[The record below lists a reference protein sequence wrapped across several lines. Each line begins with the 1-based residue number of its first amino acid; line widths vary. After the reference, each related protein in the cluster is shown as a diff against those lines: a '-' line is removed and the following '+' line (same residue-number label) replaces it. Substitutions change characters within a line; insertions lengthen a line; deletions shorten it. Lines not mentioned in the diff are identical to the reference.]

1 LERKST
7 YKVNTAIENLL
18 CYLWKPVLRGE
29 KEMSARDLSVL
40 ISVILIVSMLIIPFP
55 TWLLSI
61 LIILNITLALLVLL
75 VSMNMTEPLQ
85 FSVFPSLLLLL
96 TLYRLGL
103 NVSTTRAILSHGDA
117 GGVVETFGT
126 FVVGGNIVV
135 GLILFLI
142 LIIIQFIVITKG
154 AERVS
159 EVAARFTLDAMP
171 GKQMSIDADLNA
183 GMISEQEARERRK
196 KVGREA
202 DFYGAMDGA
211 SKFVKGDAIASII
224 IVLINLIAGIIIG
237 MLQQGMGL
245 ADAAKHF
252 SLLSVGDGIVSQ
264 IPALLISTATGIV
277 VTRAA
282 SEGNLGQ
289 EITSQLLAYPKLLY
303 VAGGTIFLLGLFTPI
318 NDLLTIPIAGM
329 LAVGGY
335 MFSKVPK
342 TDKLQLEEME
352 EASGADE
359 MKSPESV
366 ISLLNVDP
374 IEFEFGYGLI
384 PLADTNQGGDLLD
397 RIVMIRRQLAIELG
411 LVIPVVR
418 IRDNIQLQPNEYR
431 LKIKGN
437 EMARGELLLD
447 HYLAMSPGI
456 EDDSIE
462 GIDTIEPSFG
472 LPAKWIT
479 DGMKERAEI
488 FGYTVVD
495 PPSVVSTHI
504 TEVIKANAY
513 ELLGRQET
521 KQLIDH
527 VKESYPILIEEVTP
541 NPLSVGEVQKV
552 LSKLLK
558 ENVSIRNLPVIFE
571 TLADFG
577 KVTTDTDILAEYVR
591 QALARQITNQYAS
604 QGETLKVATLSGKAE
619 KSVADAIQQTEHG
632 NYLALDPSIS
642 QRILESIAKNIEQF
656 SMMEQTPIVLCSPA
670 VRMYVRQLTERYFP
684 KVPILSYN
692 ELEANVEVQSV
703 GVVNVD

>member
-1 LERKST
+1 MPL
-7 YKVNTAIENLL
+7 
-18 CYLWKPVLRGE
+18 
-29 KEMSARDLSVL
+29 RDLSVL
-40 ISVILIVSMLIIPFP
+40 MSVILIVAMLIIPFP
-55 TWLLSI
+55 PWLLSV
-61 LIILNITLALLVLL
+61 LIIINIALALMVLL
-75 VSMNMTEPLQ
+75 TAMNMKEALE
-85 FSVFPSLLLLL
+85 FSIFPSLILLM
-96 TLYRLGL
+96 TLFRLGL
-103 NVSTTRAILSHGDA
+103 NVSTTRSILSEGEA
-117 GGVVETFGT
+117 GKVVETFGS
-126 FVVGGNIVV
+126 FVTGGNVIV
-135 GLILFLI
+135 GLVVFLI
-142 LIIIQFIVITKG
+142 LVIIQFVVITKG
-154 AERVS
+154 SERVS

-183 GMISEQEARERRK
+183 GMISEHEARERRDK
-196 KVGREA
+196 ISRES
-202 DFYGAMDGA
+202 DFYGSMDGA
-211 SKFVKGDAIASII
+211 SKFVKGDAIAGII
-224 IVLINLIAGIIIG
+224 ITLINLMFGIIIG
-237 MLQQGMGL
+237 MMQQGL
-245 ADAAKHF
+245 PVAEAAVKY
-252 SLLSVGDGIVSQ
+252 SMLTVGDGIVSQ

-282 SEGNLGQ
+282 SDGNIGKD
-289 EITSQLLAYPKLLY
+289 ITSQLFAYPKMLY
-303 VAGGTIFLLGLFTPI
+303 VTGGTIILLGLLTPI
-318 NDLLTIPIAGM
+318 GIVLTLPIGGLLIF
-329 LAVGGY
+329 GGY
-335 MFSKVPK
+335 MIARTPEP
-342 TDKLQLEEME
+342 DKEQLLEME
-352 EASGADE
+352 EELETDE

-366 ISLLNVDP
+366 VNLLNVDP

-479 DGMKERAEI
+479 EEMKEQAEI

-504 TEVIKANAY
+504 TEVIKSNAH

-527 VKESYPILIEEVTP
+527 VKESYPILVEEITP

-552 LSKLLK
+552 LAKLLR

-571 TLADFG
+571 TLADLA
-577 KVTTDTDILAEYVR
+577 KTTSDTDLLTEYAR
-591 QALARQITNQYAS
+591 QALARQITS
-604 QGETLKVATLSGKAE
+604 QFSQQGDSIKVVTLSGKVE
-619 KSVADAIQQTEHG
+619 KLVADGIQQTEHG
-632 NYLALDPSIS
+632 NYLSMDPAVS
-642 QRILESIAKNIEQF
+642 QNILESIASQVEQL
-656 SMMEQTPIVLCSPA
+656 SLMEQTPIVLCSPA

-684 KVPILSYN
+684 QIPILSYN
-692 ELEANVEVQSV
+692 ELEANAEVQSV
-703 GVVNVD
+703 GVVNV

>member
-1 LERKST
+1 MPL
-7 YKVNTAIENLL
+7 
-18 CYLWKPVLRGE
+18 
-29 KEMSARDLSVL
+29 RDLSVL
-40 ISVILIVSMLIIPFP
+40 MSVILIVAMLIIPFP
-55 TWLLSI
+55 PWLLSV
-61 LIILNITLALLVLL
+61 LIIINIALALMVLL
-75 VSMNMTEPLQ
+75 TAMNMKEALE
-85 FSVFPSLLLLL
+85 FSIFPSLILLM
-96 TLYRLGL
+96 TLFRLGL
-103 NVSTTRAILSHGDA
+103 NVSTTRSILSEGEA
-117 GGVVETFGT
+117 GKVVETFGS
-126 FVVGGNIVV
+126 FVTGGNVIV
-135 GLILFLI
+135 GLVVFLI
-142 LIIIQFIVITKG
+142 LVIIQFVVITKG
-154 AERVS
+154 SERVS

-183 GMISEQEARERRK
+183 GMISEHEARERRDK
-196 KVGREA
+196 ISRES
-202 DFYGAMDGA
+202 DFYGSMDGA
-211 SKFVKGDAIASII
+211 SKFVKGDAIAGII
-224 IVLINLIAGIIIG
+224 ITLINLMFGIIIG
-237 MLQQGMGL
+237 MMQQGL
-245 ADAAKHF
+245 PISEAAVKY
-252 SLLSVGDGIVSQ
+252 SMLTVGDGIVSQ

-282 SEGNLGQ
+282 SDGNIGKD
-289 EITSQLLAYPKLLY
+289 ITSQLFAYPKMLY
-303 VAGGTIFLLGLFTPI
+303 VTGGTIILLGLLTPI
-318 NDLLTIPIAGM
+318 GIVLTLPIGGLLIF
-329 LAVGGY
+329 GGY
-335 MFSKVPK
+335 MIARTPEP
-342 TDKLQLEEME
+342 DKEQLLEME
-352 EASGADE
+352 EELETDE

-366 ISLLNVDP
+366 VNLLNVDP

-479 DGMKERAEI
+479 EEMKEQAEI

-504 TEVIKANAY
+504 TEVIKGNAH

-527 VKESYPILIEEVTP
+527 VKESYPILVEEVTP

-552 LSKLLK
+552 LAKLLR

-571 TLADFG
+571 TLADFA
-577 KVTTDTDILAEYVR
+577 KTTSDTDLLTEYVR
-591 QALARQITNQYAS
+591 QALARQITNQFS
-604 QGETLKVATLSGKAE
+604 QQGDSIKVVTLSGKVE
-619 KSVADAIQQTEHG
+619 KLVADGIQQTEHG
-632 NYLALDPSIS
+632 NYLSMDPAIS
-642 QRILESIAKNIEQF
+642 QNILESIASQVEQL
-656 SMMEQTPIVLCSPA
+656 SLMEQTPIVLCSPA

-684 KVPILSYN
+684 QIPILSYN
-692 ELEANVEVQSV
+692 ELEANAEVQSV
-703 GVVNVD
+703 GVVNVE

>member
-1 LERKST
+1 MAGK
-7 YKVNTAIENLL
+7 
-18 CYLWKPVLRGE
+18 
-29 KEMSARDLSVL
+29 DLSV
-40 ISVILIVSMLIIPFP
+40 IVAVILIVAMLIIPFP
-55 TWLLSI
+55 SWLLSI
-61 LIILNITLALLVLL
+61 LILINITLALLVLL
-75 VSMNMTEPLQ
+75 TTMNMSEPLE
-85 FSVFPSLLLLL
+85 FSIFPSLLLLL
-96 TLYRLGL
+96 TLFRLGL
-103 NVSTTRAILSHGDA
+103 NVSTTRSILSTGDA
-117 GGVVETFGT
+117 GGVVHTFGT
-126 FVVGGNIVV
+126 FVVGGNIIV
-135 GLILFLI
+135 GLVVFLI

-183 GMISEQEARERRK
+183 GMITEQQARERRE
-196 KVGREA
+196 KVSREA
-202 DFYGAMDGA
+202 DFYGSMDGA
-211 SKFVKGDAIASII
+211 SKFVKGDAIAGII
-224 IVLINLIAGIIIG
+224 IVIINLIFGIVIG
-237 MLQQGMGL
+237 MTQLGL
-245 ADAAKHF
+245 PLAESAAKF
-252 SLLSVGDGIVSQ
+252 SLLTVGDGLVSQ

-282 SEGNLGQ
+282 SDGNLGKD
-289 EITSQLLAYPKLLY
+289 ITSQLFAFPKMLY
-303 VAGGTIFLLGLFTPI
+303 VTGITIFLLGLFTPI
-318 NDLLTIPIAGM
+318 SNLLTIPIAV
-329 LAVGGY
+329 LLCFGGY
-335 MFSKVPK
+335 MISRTPEP
-342 TDKLQLEEME
+342 DKELLQEMDEELE
-352 EASGADE
+352 AGE

-366 ISLLNVDP
+366 VSLLNVDP

-384 PLADTNQGGDLLD
+384 PLADANQGGDLLD

-479 DGMKERAEI
+479 EEMKEQAEI

-504 TEVIKANAY
+504 TEVIKGNAH
-513 ELLGRQET
+513 ELIGRQET

-527 VKESYPILIEEVTP
+527 LNESYPILVEEVTP

-552 LSKLLK
+552 LAKLLK
-558 ENVSIRNLPVIFE
+558 ENVSVRNLPIIFE
-571 TLADFG
+571 TLADYG
-577 KVTTDTDILAEYVR
+577 KVTSDTELLTEYVR
-591 QALARQITNQYAS
+591 QALARQLTS
-604 QGETLKVATLSGKAE
+604 QFSQQGDSLKVVTLSGKVEKLIAE
-619 KSVADAIQQTEHG
+619 GIQQTEHG
-632 NYLALDPSIS
+632 NYLSIDPTSS
-642 QRILESIAKNIEQF
+642 QSILESIASQVEQL
-656 SMMEQTPIVLCSPA
+656 SLIEQTPIVLCSPA

-684 KVPILSYN
+684 QIPILSYN

-703 GVVNVD
+703 GVVNID

>member
-1 LERKST
+1 MQ
-7 YKVNTAIENLL
+7 V
-18 CYLWKPVLRGE
+18 
-29 KEMSARDLSVL
+29 RDLSVL
-40 ISVILIVSMLIIPFP
+40 MSVILIVAMLIIPFP
-55 TWLLSI
+55 PWLLSV
-61 LIILNITLALLVLL
+61 LIIINIALALMVLL
-75 VSMNMTEPLQ
+75 TAMNMKEALE
-85 FSVFPSLLLLL
+85 FSIFPSLILLM
-96 TLYRLGL
+96 TLFRLGL
-103 NVSTTRAILSHGDA
+103 NVSTTRSILSEGEA
-117 GGVVETFGT
+117 GKVVETFGS
-126 FVVGGNIVV
+126 FVTGGNVIV
-135 GLILFLI
+135 GLVVFLI

-154 AERVS
+154 SERVS

-183 GMISEQEARERRK
+183 GMISEHEARERREK
-196 KVGREA
+196 ISREA
-202 DFYGAMDGA
+202 DFYGSMDGA
-211 SKFVKGDAIASII
+211 SKFVKGDAIAGII
-224 IVLINLIAGIIIG
+224 ITLINLLFGIVIG
-237 MLQQGMGL
+237 MMQLGL
-245 ADAAKHF
+245 PFGEASMKY
-252 SLLSVGDGIVSQ
+252 SMLTVGDGIVSQ

-282 SEGNLGQ
+282 SDGNIGKD
-289 EITSQLLAYPKLLY
+289 ITSQLFAYPKMLY
-303 VAGGTIFLLGLFTPI
+303 VTGGTIILLGLLTPI
-318 NDLLTIPIAGM
+318 GLVLTLPIGGLM
-329 LAVGGY
+329 IFGGY
-335 MFSKVPK
+335 TIAK
-342 TDKLQLEEME
+342 TPQPDKEQLLEME
-352 EASGADE
+352 EEIETDE

-366 ISLLNVDP
+366 VNLLNVDP

-431 LKIKGN
+431 LKIKGS

-456 EDDSIE
+456 DDDSIE

-479 DGMKERAEI
+479 EEMKEQAEI

-504 TEVIKANAY
+504 TEVIKSNAH

-552 LSKLLK
+552 LAKLLR

-571 TLADFG
+571 TLADFA
-577 KVTTDTDILAEYVR
+577 KSTSDTDLLTEYAR
-591 QALARQITNQYAS
+591 QALARQITNQFS
-604 QGETLKVATLSGKAE
+604 QQGDSIKVVTLSGRVEKMVAE
-619 KSVADAIQQTEHG
+619 GVQQTEHG
-632 NYLALDPSIS
+632 NYLSMDPTVS
-642 QRILESIAKNIEQF
+642 QNILESIASQVEQL
-656 SMMEQTPIVLCSPA
+656 SLMEQTPIVLCSPA

-684 KVPILSYN
+684 QIPILSYN
-692 ELEANVEVQSV
+692 ELEANAEVQSV
-703 GVVNVD
+703 GVVNID